1 MSNFLPVSLFKPI
14 DLKEFELNNNTSNS
28 SKGCVP
34 EVDLEYPK
42 ELREFHNDYPLAS
55 YQIEIKRGMLSEYQI
70 KIADLYI
77 FLIGNVNKISALFF

>member
-34 EVDLEYPK
+34 EVDLEDPK
-42 ELREFHNDYPLAS
+42 ELREFHSDYPLSS

-77 FLIGNVNKISALFF
+77 FLIGNVKKISALFF

>member
-42 ELREFHNDYPLAS
+42 ELREFLNDYPLAS

-77 FLIGNVNKISALFF
+77 FLIGNVKKISALFF